1 MVTETHSRATSFRF
15 AGRARRTG
23 TGRAA
28 TVAAVALLAGC
39 ATGRDAQTADQTPAI
54 DGVSVTSGVL
64 GIRGAAIQ
72 APDVG
77 SSYAVGENAPLIVTL
92 VNNGTAGDTLT
103 GVTATSVS
111 PSVFTGLDGPPPP
124 TIVSASPAASASS
137 SAAAGS
143 GSTTPSQPIPVPG
156 NSAVAVGFKNTGPS
170 IVLTNLTAKLWTAQ
184 SVANVV
190 FTFASGATVT
200 ATLPVQ
206 LTTGP
211 RDAPTVDVNP
221 TNEG

>member
-1 MVTETHSRATSFRF
+1 VVTETHSRATSYRF

-23 TGRAA
+23 TGLAV
-28 TVAAVALLAGC
+28 TVAAVVALAGC
-39 ATGRDAQTADQTPAI
+39 ATGRDAQTADQVPAI
-54 DGVSVTSGVL
+54 DGVSATSGTL

-72 APDVG
+72 APEVG
-77 SSYAVGENAPLIVTL
+77 SSFAVGDNAPLVVTL
-92 VNNGTAGDTLT
+92 VNNGTSGDTLT

-111 PSVFTGLDGPPPP
+111 PSVFTGLSGPPPP
-124 TIVSASPAASASS
+124 QIVSASPSASDSS
-137 SAAAGS
+137 SATS
-143 GSTTPSQPIPVPG
+143 TPSQPIPVPG
-156 NSAVAVGFKNTGPS
+156 NSAVAVGFANTGPA
-170 IVLTNLTAKLWTAQ
+170 IVLTDLTAKLWAAQ

-190 FTFASGATVT
+190 FTFASGTTIT

-211 RDAPTVDVNP
+211 RDAPTVDVSP